1 MKAANPRCPIKAL
14 AIPTMQTG
22 HNVISRTRSL
32 YLDLA
37 HKNGA

>member
-1 MKAANPRCPIKAL
+1 MKAAKPRCPIKAL

-22 HNVISRTRSL
+22 HNGTSRTRSR